1 MPEPKPDVDNPPV
14 DVGHDDPPKS
24 PEPDKKEPDKPD
36 TSKKSDDGHG
46 EKVDKKRYDDAQAK
60 ITTVSQENADL
71 RREKKEMEDKLKP
84 PPEPEKKGRPSTEV
98 RLAEAKRRLKETEDE
113 GVYDP
118 YHQQEKVYD
127 LEKQLEDEKVN
138 EVSRKVQEVS
148 RKVQDDFDSFINFKD
163 EKGKTVYFEELD
175 KGLYTIQD
183 LNEIKDEVAKKGFAI
198 DYASARDKFIS
209 RSMEKYQEFNAKR
222 LKEAENANT
231 LDGEHPDPQKPNE
244 EDKDRDRL
252 FPDG

>member
-1 MPEPKPDVDNPPV
+1 MPDPKPDVDNPPV
-14 DVGHDDPPKS
+14 DTGHDNPPKP

-71 RREKKEMEDKLKP
+71 RREKEELEKQVK
-84 PPEPEKKGRPSTEV
+84 PPEPQKKGRPSVEE
-98 RLAEAKRRLKETEDE
+98 RLAKARTKLKETENE
-113 GVYDP
+113 GVYDT
-118 YHQQEKVYD
+118 YYLEENVLS
-127 LEKQLEDEKVN
+127 LEKQFEDEKVQK
-138 EVSRKVQEVS
+138 VSRKVN
-148 RKVQDDFDSFINFKD
+148 DDFDDFINFKD

-183 LNEIKDEVAKKGFAI
+183 LNKIKDEVAKKGFAI

-231 LDGEHPDPQKPNE
+231 LDGEHPDDKKPNE
-244 EDKDRDRL
+244 EDRDRDRL